1 MSNARSVGS
10 LVLLAVEGGLA
21 VLGGLVAFG
30 LTAEYGVIGAS
41 RNETFADAM
50 EIGVIAL
57 VVVGAV
63 GLVAATV
70 GRSSLVTA
78 VAAAIPVLM
87 VLGIWLTGPLALD
100 EKLDVQYDASPQCLD
115 EEMTTGPGAD
125 GARAAQETFDAID
138 HVGWFGGGGGSG
150 MDGCDRTLTL
160 LEETDVVGHYRDVLT
175 ADGWTVVEDGPGLL
189 RAEKGPT
196 AFEVTGRGSE
206 WTVWTGPVRGG
217 VSHSSGRVAP

>member
-10 LVLLAVEGGLA
+10 IVLLVVEGGLA

-50 EIGVIAL
+50 GIGVIAL
-57 VVVGAV
+57 VIVGAV
-63 GLVAATV
+63 GLVASSVA
-70 GRSSLVTA
+70 RSRRVTA

-87 VLGIWLTGPLALD
+87 LLGIWLTGPLALD

-115 EEMTTGPGAD
+115 AEMTTGPGAD
-125 GARAAQETFDAID
+125 AAREAQATFDSID

-150 MDGCDRTLTL
+150 VGGCDRTLTL
-160 LEETDVVGHYRDVLT
+160 VEETDVVGHYSEVLT
-175 ADGWTVVEDGPGLL
+175 ADGWTVVEDEPGLL
-189 RAEKGPT
+189 RAERGAT
-196 AFEVTGRGSE
+196 AFEVTGQGSE

-217 VSHSSGRVAP
+217 VTHSSGRVAP